1 MELPLTLLS
10 EIVRLREAPF
20 FFPLTIVAAK
30 LLHDDRTTQRPRK
43 GEPEEGTGAGE
54 EECGAPGDLVSWVEA
69 RWTFANLTEVN
80 KK

>member
-10 EIVRLREAPF
+10 EKVRLREVPS

-54 EECGAPGDLVSWVEA
+54 EECGAPGDLASWVEA
-69 RWTFANLTEVN
+69 GWTFANLTEVN